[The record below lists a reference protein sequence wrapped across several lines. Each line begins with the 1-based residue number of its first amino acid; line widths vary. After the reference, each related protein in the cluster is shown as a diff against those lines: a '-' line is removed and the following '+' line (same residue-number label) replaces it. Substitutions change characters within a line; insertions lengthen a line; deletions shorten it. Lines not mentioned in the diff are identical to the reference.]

1 MIRGT
6 SAKFKFTL
14 PCDFSELESA
24 KIVFWQKD
32 NSGPDESRPLPII
45 KILDQCEQSI
55 NTNELYISLNQE
67 ETLRFTDDEKAYVQ
81 LVVETTY
88 GKHIAS
94 REEMI
99 TVYPIYD
106 DEILDD
112 DILPTPGYN
121 PDGTV
126 IKIDSALSE
135 TSKNPVQNKVIT
147 TQLKQIQ
154 HTIDTI
160 YLQLDDDIAPNLLP
174 SVTTYDNNKI
184 LRVVDGVWKLVDI
197 NIDSDDI
204 STDETLSV
212 SGAAADAKVTG
223 DRINELSAQIADI
236 LYEPIEITSFKNS
249 IGTME
254 IGSTLDTIILSWAIN
269 KEPTALAI
277 EPYDDELSLSKSGQ
291 VELTELGITSTTT
304 WSITATDERNS
315 TSKKSTTVN
324 FYNGVYYGVATEPD
338 TYDDNF
344 ILGLKRELRGN
355 KLSSINVT
363 AGEGQYIYYCLPVS
377 YEKCTFTL
385 GGFAGGF
392 ELADTI
398 VFKNNSEFSE
408 DYYIYKSS
416 YANLGNP
423 KITIA

>member
-204 STDETLSV
+204 NTDETLSIA
-212 SGAAADAKVTG
+212 GAAADAKVTG

-236 LYEPIEITSFKNS
+236 LYEPIDIVKFNNS
-249 IGTME
+249 VGVVE
-254 IGSTLDTIILSWAIN
+254 IGSVVDIVTLTWTLNKIATTQSVNSDIIDAS
-269 KEPTALAI
+269 
-277 EPYDDELSLSKSGQ
+277 
-291 VELTELGITSTTT
+291 ITSLDLDRQNKTEFVLRV
-304 WSITATDERNS
+304 TDERGS
-315 TSKKSTTVN
+315 TDTDTTYITFV
-324 FYNGVYYGVATEPD
+324 NGVYYGVVNSGITI
-338 TYDDNF
+338 DNDV
-344 ILGLKRELRGN
+344 ILGLTR
-355 KLSSINVT
+355 KLQGSKSITFTTT
-363 AGEGQYIYYCLPVS
+363 AGDKQHLVYALPTS
-377 YEKCTFTL
+377 YGIPGFNV
-385 GGFAGGF
+385 GGFDGGF
-392 ELADTI
+392 HLYETFNFTNSSGHTELYNI
-398 VFKNNSEFSE
+398 
-408 DYYIYKSS
+408 YISD
-416 YANLGNP
+416 NHGLG
-423 KITIA
+423 KTTVKVS